1 MIPRQAGATHP
12 RSGFGRLVTEWTT
25 RTPEAEPRVTYGQ
38 RLLIAEVQTPQGLQ
52 RYVVEEGP
60 EFIVQTHGTNPL
72 PVPLNPVTSTEQMG
86 APSLVAASRTLTT
99 IVAPLS

>member
-1 MIPRQAGATHP
+1 MLPRPTATTH
-12 RSGFGRLVTEWTT
+12 RSSGVGRLVVEWTT

-60 EFIVQTHGTNPL
+60 EFIV
-72 PVPLNPVTSTEQMG
+72 
-86 APSLVAASRTLTT
+86 
-99 IVAPLS
+99 